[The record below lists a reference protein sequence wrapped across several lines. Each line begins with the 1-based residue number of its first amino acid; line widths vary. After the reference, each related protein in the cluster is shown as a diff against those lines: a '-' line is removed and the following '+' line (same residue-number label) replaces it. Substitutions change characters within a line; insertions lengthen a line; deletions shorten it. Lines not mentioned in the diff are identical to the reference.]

1 MNQFQSVRTT
11 RPNRNRFN
19 LSNEVKTTFKM
30 GKLVPTG
37 VYDVLPGDKFSIS
50 AENLLRM
57 APMISPI
64 MEDIT
69 VKTYAFFVPN
79 RLLWDGFEDFITGQ
93 DEIEGNP
100 LAVPFITNATG
111 GPAVI
116 TNGSIADQM
125 GVPIPFPA
133 NVEISAFPFAAYALI
148 YDEWFRDQNLQTNE
162 LFTPLVEGDNSIAYR
177 SIAGAEPLPR
187 AWEHDYF
194 TAALPW
200 PQKGDPVTLPLAN
213 GPVPVELN
221 GTGIQL
227 LRDVANNTYPAT
239 TIGEPLEA
247 AGSSGL
253 QANAGASTVPV
264 RLDPNG
270 TLTVD
275 INATAVTIQ
284 DLREAFRIAE
294 MKELD
299 GAGGTRY
306 IENIRAHFGVTSP
319 DHRLQRPELIGSFS
333 GKMVISEVLQ
343 TTPSAVDSNANPSPL
358 GTMGGHGISVSGG
371 KGLNYYATEHG
382 WIITMINVQPKAA
395 YSQGI
400 PRKWS
405 RTDRFD
411 YFWPKLAHI
420 GEQMIE
426 NKEIYVTGIP
436 TTDEGEFGYINRYAE
451 YRFEHNR
458 VAGDMRTS
466 LAHWNMSRQFD
477 ALPPLNNEFI
487 ESDPTNRIY
496 AVPYVSG
503 GPQPEFEADQIY
515 AHIYNHV
522 YRNGL
527 LPKFGRPIL

>member
-1 MNQFQSVRTT
+1 
-11 RPNRNRFN
+11 
-19 LSNEVKTTFKM
+19 M
-30 GKLVPTG
+30 GTLVPTG
-37 VYDVLPGDKFSIS
+37 IYDVLPGDKFNIS

-64 MEDIT
+64 MEDID

-79 RLLWDGFEDFITGQ
+79 RLMWDGWEDFITGQ
-93 DEIEGNP
+93 DEIENNP
-100 LAVPFITNATG
+100 LSVPVITNASG
-111 GPAVI
+111 GPGVI
-116 TNGSIADQM
+116 GSGSIADQM

-133 NVEISAFPFAAYALI
+133 NSEISAFPFAAYALI
-148 YDEWFRDQNLQTNE
+148 YDEWFRDQNLQSE
-162 LFTPLVEGDNSIAYR
+162 IFTPLVEGDNSIAYR
-177 SIAGAEPLPR
+177 SIAGSRPLPR

-200 PQKGDPVTLPLAN
+200 PQKGDPVTLPLVT
-213 GPVPVELN
+213 GKVPVELD

-227 LRDVANNTYPAT
+227 LRDVAGNAHPSTG
-239 TIGEPLEA
+239 IGEPLETT
-247 AGSSGL
+247 GPQGL
-253 QANAGASTVPV
+253 QANAGASSIPV

-275 INATAVTIQ
+275 INSTAVTIQ
-284 DLREAFRIAE
+284 ALREAFRTAE

-299 GAGGTRY
+299 AAGGTRY
-306 IENIRAHFGVTSP
+306 TENIRAHFGVTSP
-319 DHRLQRPELIGSFS
+319 DHRLQRPELIGSFR

-343 TTPSAVDSNANPSPL
+343 TTQSSVDTSADPSPL

-382 WIITMINVQPKAA
+382 WILTLINVQPKAA

-400 PRKWS
+400 SRKWT

-420 GEQMIE
+420 GEQAIL
-426 NKEIYVTGIP
+426 NKEIYLQGNTI
-436 TTDEGEFGYINRYAE
+436 DEEEFGYINRYAE
-451 YRFEHNR
+451 YRFEPNR
-458 VAGDMRTS
+458 VAGEMRTS
-466 LAHWNMSRQFD
+466 LSFWNMSRQFGG
-477 ALPPLNNEFI
+477 LPPLNSEFI
-487 ESDPTNRIY
+487 SADPTNRIF
-496 AVPYVSG
+496 AVPYVAG

-522 YRNGL
+522 YRNAHI
-527 LPKFGRPIL
+527 PKFGRPVL